1 MKLPIYTIIM
11 RGLRFTDQ
19 PQSAYEILKNSDYNF
34 DSHDT
39 ARVARMLAKMVEMK
53 LVDIVDGKYVKSANM
68 KAPLTPSLTKSV
80 NVFKQKLSLAVEAQE
95 PVKVVLSLS
104 NFAKRVYEGME
115 MDDLTNISLH
125 DNARI
130 LFSKAAN
137 ADRLIELE
145 LSGSGILILTAYA
158 IELLEQTIQFF
169 EHYINEDLTKE
180 IKEIVDE
187 LRIVNY
193 S

>member
-11 RGLRFTDQ
+11 RGLRLTDQ

-53 LVDIVDGKYVKSANM
+53 LVDIVDGKYVRSANM
-68 KAPLTPSLTKSV
+68 KAALTPSLTKSV
-80 NVFKQKLSLAVEAQE
+80 DVFKKKLSLAVEAQE
-95 PVKVVLSLS
+95 PVQVVLSLS
-104 NFAKRVYEGME
+104 NFAKNVYDGME
-115 MDDLTNISLH
+115 MDNLTNISLY
-125 DNARI
+125 DNANI
-130 LFSKAAN
+130 LFSKAAKV
-137 ADRLIELE
+137 ADLMDLE
-145 LSGSGILILTAYA
+145 LAGSGILILTAYA

-169 EHYINEDLTKE
+169 ENYITEDVTNSV
-180 IKEIVDE
+180 KEIVDQ